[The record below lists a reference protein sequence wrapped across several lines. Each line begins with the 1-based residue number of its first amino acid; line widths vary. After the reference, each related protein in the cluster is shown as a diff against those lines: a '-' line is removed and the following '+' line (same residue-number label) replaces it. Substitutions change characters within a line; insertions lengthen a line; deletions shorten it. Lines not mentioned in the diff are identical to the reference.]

1 MSHNALSTVNGYANT
16 ALFTAPAANDA
27 VAYCQSLG
35 EGWYLP
41 ARDELWELF
50 DVYNGIGHADPDF
63 ASVVPDKLTEV
74 EKAARAAFDK
84 MLTDLQGDVINEAAG
99 SGNGKAIGRV
109 RKMQQGIRLIGYVS
123 ESLVLMQEI
132 KQLPTVL

>member
-1 MSHNALSTVNGYANT
+1 MNGYANT

-35 EGWYLP
+35 DGWYLP

-74 EKAARAAFDK
+74 EKAARAACNKRGCRFG
-84 MLTDLQGDVINEAAG
+84 QW
-99 SGNGKAIGRV
+99 GK
-109 RKMQQGIRLIGYVS
+109 L
-123 ESLVLMQEI
+123 LVEYG
-132 KQLPTVL
+132 KCSRG